1 MAATTTN
8 NVSSLSQAHFDEILV
23 LMEHDSTCKTILQQ
37 LQDVLILVLVEHD
50 SYIGE
55 VVLGLLVVL
64 ILVLME
70 HDNSTLYNQIEIVV
84 RFERRNGGDHNEQ
97 SEFLVAS
104 PFRRNLCFSGTRQ
117 VPT

>member
-1 MAATTTN
+1 MTILPYTTKSKFIFDLRGEMAATTTN
-8 NVSSLSQAHFDEILV
+8 KVSSLSQAHFDEILV
-23 LMEHDSTCKTILQQ
+23 LVEHDSTCKTILQQ

-70 HDNSTLYNQIEIVV
+70 IAACELLFV
-84 RFERRNGGDHNEQ
+84 NG
-97 SEFLVAS
+97 
-104 PFRRNLCFSGTRQ
+104 
-117 VPT
+117 